1 MAEISQQQAL
11 EELKKRGL
19 VVSSE
24 SVLEEKGTN
33 FEEFK
38 KSAESLLKGSA
49 KGIIDIVGGWG
60 NLYDY
65 LRRSPNPSALSSTGI
80 LKGIRDLGG
89 PDLQQISGYRG
100 AFEFGQAAAPAT
112 ALSAAGLPGLFGRS
126 PLGLAGEFGVAG
138 TTGTVAQQVAPE
150 SPLAQLAI
158 QASPYAVRGGI
169 MGARSALTQ
178 PSGQVPA
185 NVDELLRVGRMT
197 PGEATGSRVQLA
209 KEARTEAAPRIEA
222 RGAEFRQAQARDVE
236 SFLDSLF
243 KRSSSQ
249 ARGAEEATQ
258 ATVNAFTNYGK
269 ALTSQLRSQA
279 SRDFGAAKAS
289 GGKIDT
295 TPVVTIVSEQLA
307 NIPPEV
313 ASLAPVRNALQR
325 IIDEYSIP
333 AQEAKITPS
342 TILGP
347 TGEPAAVSITPA
359 VPAGL
364 REISID
370 RLQKNLSAWGE
381 AVYSGKADFG
391 KGNIFEGVAPGQV
404 KGIALNVLRGF
415 RNALD
420 QASTEGVAG
429 ADKLI
434 KARDNFKANLAK
446 IEEYSE
452 RPITKAFDV
461 ERATD
466 LTAETA
472 LNRLVRATP
481 SERKFLVEVLQ
492 NNPEGA
498 AIFDSVRRQQFETV
512 LNKARTAK
520 AGAAEG
526 NPLFDIQT
534 ALTELS
540 KKEGDFD
547 FLFGATKAG
556 TPAGATKA
564 DALLAIQY
572 MRKVLKSETAG
583 AGSGLK
589 GGDVYSTT
597 RGFGGTGQQS
607 NLAKEIV
614 FLMRDIV
621 ANPNAFADVIFN
633 PDTVK
638 VMKEA
643 QTAPTVK
650 KLTNVVTRLGDT
662 AAKFTPRVGPMV
674 ETSQPTDTS
683 IPQQQETTQ
692 QQISPEAA
700 LQQLRLMGVEVE

>member
-19 VVSSE
+19 VASSE
-24 SVLEEKGTN
+24 SVLEEKGTT

-38 KSAESLLKGSA
+38 KGAESLLKGPA
-49 KGIIDIVGGWG
+49 KGIVDLVGGWG
-60 NLYDY
+60 TLYDY
-65 LRRSPNPSALSSTGI
+65 LRKSPDPSALSSTGI

-100 AFEFGQAAAPAT
+100 LFDFGQAAGPAV

-126 PLGLAGEFGVAG
+126 TTGLAGEGLVAG
-138 TTGTVAQQVAPE
+138 TTGVAAQQVAPD

-158 QASPYAVRGGI
+158 QASPYALRGGV
-169 MGARSALTQ
+169 MTARKAITSPT
-178 PSGQVPA
+178 GQAPTT
-185 NVDELLRVGRMT
+185 VDDLLRVGRMT

-209 KEARTEAAPRIEA
+209 TEARVEAAPSIEA
-222 RGAEFRQAQARDVE
+222 KGTSFRQAQALDVE

-249 ARGAEEATQ
+249 AKGAEETAQ
-258 ATVNAFTNYGK
+258 ATVSAFNNYGK

-279 SRDFGAAKAS
+279 AKDFGAAKSS

-295 TPVVTIVSEQLA
+295 TPVVSIVSEQLA
-307 NIPPEV
+307 NIPPEI
-313 ASLAPVRNALQR
+313 AALAPVRNALQR

-333 AQEAKITPS
+333 AQEAKVTPS

-347 TGEPAAVSITPA
+347 TGEPASVSITPA

-404 KGIALNVLRGF
+404 KGIALSVLRGF
-415 RNALD
+415 RDSLD
-420 QASTEGVAG
+420 QASTEGIAG

-466 LTAETA
+466 LTAEKAVT
-472 LNRLVRATP
+472 RLVNATP
-481 SERKFLVEVLQ
+481 SERKFLVEVL
-492 NNPEGA
+492 NSSPDGA
-498 AIFDSVRRQQFETV
+498 AIFDTVRRQQFNQV
-512 LNKARTAK
+512 LSKASDA
-520 AGAAEG
+520 ASGAAADSPE
-526 NPLFDIQT
+526 FVIKS

-540 KKEGDFD
+540 KRKGDFD
-547 FLFGATKAG
+547 YLFTN
-556 TPAGATKA
+556 PNDKA
-564 DALLAIQY
+564 DALLAMQY
-572 MRKVLKSETAG
+572 MQKVLKSETAG
-583 AGSGLK
+583 SGGGLK

-597 RGFGGTGQQS
+597 RGFGGTSQTA
-607 NLAKEIV
+607 NLAKEAVGLI
-614 FLMRDIV
+614 RDIV

-638 VMKEA
+638 AMKEA
-643 QTAPTVK
+643 QQTTTVK
-650 KLTNVVTRLGDT
+650 KLTNVVTKLGD
-662 AAKFTPRVGPMV
+662 ASAKFTPRVGPMV
-674 ETSQPTDTS
+674 ETAQPMDS
-683 IPQQQETTQ
+683 SVPPAPAQ
-692 QQISPEAA
+692 QQISPDEA
-700 LQQLRLMGVEVE
+700 LQQLRMMGIEMEQP

>member
-112 ALSAAGLPGLFGRS
+112 ALTAAGLPGLFNRT
-126 PLGLAGEFGVAG
+126 PLGIAGEFGVAG
-138 TTGTVAQQVAPE
+138 TTGVAAQQIAPD

-158 QASPYAVRGGI
+158 QASPYAVRGGV
-169 MGARSALTQ
+169 MSARGALTR
-178 PSGQVPA
+178 PTGQIPA
-185 NVDELLRVGRMT
+185 TTDELLRVGRMT

-209 KEARTEAAPRIEA
+209 TEARVEAAPSIEA
-222 RGAEFRQAQARDVE
+222 KGTGFRQAQAQDVS
-236 SFLDSLF
+236 SFLDNVF
-243 KRSSSQ
+243 KRASSQ
-249 ARGAEEATQ
+249 AVSPEQ
-258 ATVNAFTNYGK
+258 ATTSAFTAFTNYGK

-279 SRDFGAAKAS
+279 SKDFGAAKAS
-289 GGKIDT
+289 GGRVDT
-295 TPVVTIVSEQLA
+295 TPVLA
-307 NIPPEV
+307 AVDDWLGKIPPETPGFDSIK
-313 ASLAPVRNALQR
+313 AAISR
-325 IIDEYSIP
+325 IKDEYLIP
-333 AQEAKITPS
+333 AQAETITPS

-347 TGEPAAVSITPA
+347 TGQPASVSITPA
-359 VPAGL
+359 VPAGT

-404 KGIALNVLRGF
+404 KGIALSVLRGF
-415 RNALD
+415 RDSLD
-420 QASTEGVAG
+420 QASTEGIAG

-446 IEEYSE
+446 IEEYSNV
-452 RPITKAFDV
+452 PLTKYFDV
-461 ERATD
+461 ETVSA
-466 LTAETA
+466 LTPERVIDKLSQAK
-472 LNRLVRATP
+472 P
-481 SERKFLVEVLQ
+481 SERRFLAEVLQ
-492 NNPEGA
+492 NSPDGA
-498 AIFDSVRRQQFETV
+498 AIFDTVRRQQFNQV
-512 LNKARTAK
+512 LSRASDAA
-520 AGAAEG
+520 AGAAADS
-526 NPLFDIQT
+526 PDFVIQT
-534 ALTELS
+534 ALKELG
-540 KKEGDFD
+540 KRKGDFD
-547 FLFGATKAG
+547 YLFTNSKDR
-556 TPAGATKA
+556 A
-564 DALLAIQY
+564 DALLAMQY
-572 MRKVLKSETAG
+572 MQRVLKSESAGG
-583 AGSGLK
+583 AGGLK
-589 GGDVYSTT
+589 SGEVYSTT
-597 RGFGGTGQQS
+597 RGFGGTSQS
-607 NLAKEIV
+607 ANLAKEAFGLI
-614 FLMRDIV
+614 RDII

-638 VMKEA
+638 VLKEA
-643 QTAPTVK
+643 QKAPTIK
-650 KLTNVVTRLGDT
+650 KLTGVVTRLGDT

-683 IPQQQETTQ
+683 MPQPVQSQQQV
-692 QQISPEAA
+692 SPEEA
-700 LQQLRLMGVEVE
+700 LQQLRLMGIEVE